1 LENLNFDKN
10 HVERSKKYSFQKS
23 LIETN
28 DDYNLVLPKAIEIDE
43 SELEEKSSPKVKK
56 TLISEITSRN
66 QR

>member
-1 LENLNFDKN
+1 MLKGQKN
-10 HVERSKKYSFQKS
+10 IHFNKS